1 MIFYNRQSQKEGII
15 MKTKADYMIE
25 MVEVGACAEEAE
37 KAYQL
42 FELLKPGLRIKKNGR
57 VDTAW
62 GDKTP
67 LGLYR
72 TIGSHI
78 FS

>member
-1 MIFYNRQSQKEGII
+1 
-15 MKTKADYMIE
+15 MKTQTIEDMINQGADKQ
-25 MVEVGACAEEAE
+25 EAE
-37 KAYQL
+37 NAMKL
-42 FELLKPGLRIKKNGR
+42 WELLRPGLKVKKNGR

-72 TIGSHI
+72 TIGSNI

>member
-1 MIFYNRQSQKEGII
+1 MNKQTIFEEMINAGA
-15 MKTKADYMIE
+15 TKD
-25 MVEVGACAEEAE
+25 EAE
-37 KAYQL
+37 NA
-42 FELLKPGLRIKKNGR
+42 LKLWEMLRPGLKVKKNGR

>member
-1 MIFYNRQSQKEGII
+1 
-15 MKTKADYMIE
+15 MKTQTIEDMINQGADKQ
-25 MVEVGACAEEAE
+25 EAE
-37 KAYQL
+37 NA
-42 FELLKPGLRIKKNGR
+42 LKLWEMLRPGLKVKKNGR
-57 VDTAW
+57 VDTAL

>member
-1 MIFYNRQSQKEGII
+1 
-15 MKTKADYMIE
+15 MKTKSDYMIE
-25 MVEVGACAEEAE
+25 MVEAGADSEEAE
-37 KAYQL
+37 NAYRL
-42 FELLKPGLRIKKNGR
+42 FELLKPGLKIKRNGR
-57 VDTAW
+57 VNTSA

-72 TIGSHI
+72 TIGSKI

>member
-1 MIFYNRQSQKEGII
+1 
-15 MKTKADYMIE
+15 MKAQTIEDMMNQGATK
-25 MVEVGACAEEAE
+25 GEAE
-37 KAYQL
+37 NAFKL
-42 FELLKPGLRIKKNGR
+42 WKMLKPGLKIKKNGR

>member
-1 MIFYNRQSQKEGII
+1 

-25 MVEVGACAEEAE
+25 MVEAGATAEEAE
-37 KAYQL
+37 KAYEL
-42 FELLKPGLRIKKNGR
+42 FEMLKPGLKIKKNGR
-57 VDTAW
+57 IDTNA

-72 TIGSHI
+72 TIGRFI

>member
-1 MIFYNRQSQKEGII
+1 

-25 MVEVGACAEEAE
+25 MVEAGADAEESE
-37 KAYQL
+37 KAYKL
-42 FELLKPGLRIKKNGR
+42 FELLRPALKIKKNGR
-57 VDTAW
+57 IDTTY

-72 TIGSHI
+72 TIGSQI

>member
-1 MIFYNRQSQKEGII
+1 
-15 MKTKADYMIE
+15 MKTQTIE
-25 MVEVGACAEEAE
+25 EME
-37 KAYQL
+37 KAGADRAEATAAVAL
-42 FELLKPGLRIKKNGR
+42 FELLKPGLKIKRNGR
-57 VDTAW
+57 IDTTG

-72 TIGSHI
+72 TIGSQF

>member
-1 MIFYNRQSQKEGII
+1 

-25 MVEVGACAEEAE
+25 MVEAGATADEAE
-37 KAYQL
+37 KAYEL
-42 FELLKPGLRIKKNGR
+42 FENLRPGLKVKKNGR

-72 TIGSHI
+72 TIGSQI

>member
-1 MIFYNRQSQKEGII
+1 
-15 MKTKADYMIE
+15 MKTQTIEDMINYGADKQ
-25 MVEVGACAEEAE
+25 EAE
-37 KAYQL
+37 NA
-42 FELLKPGLRIKKNGR
+42 LKLWEMLRPGLKVKNGR

>member
-1 MIFYNRQSQKEGII
+1 MQNKIDFRKN
-15 MKTKADYMIE
+15 
-25 MVEVGACAEEAE
+25 MVEAGADSEEAE
-37 KAYQL
+37 NAYRL
-42 FELLKPGLRIKKNGR
+42 FELLRPGLKIKRNGR
-57 VDTAW
+57 INTSC

-72 TIGSHI
+72 TIGSKI

>member
-1 MIFYNRQSQKEGII
+1 
-15 MKTKADYMIE
+15 MKTQTIE
-25 MVEVGACAEEAE
+25 EMLEAGATREEAE
-37 KAYQL
+37 NAAKL
-42 FELLKPGLRIKKNGR
+42 FELLRPGLKLKMNGR
-57 VDTAW
+57 VNTSG

-72 TIGSHI
+72 IIGSQI

>member
-1 MIFYNRQSQKEGII
+1 MNKQTIFDEMINAGA
-15 MKTKADYMIE
+15 TKD
-25 MVEVGACAEEAE
+25 EAE
-37 KAYQL
+37 NA
-42 FELLKPGLRIKKNGR
+42 LKLWEMLRPGLKVKKNGR

>member
-1 MIFYNRQSQKEGII
+1 

-25 MVEVGACAEEAE
+25 MVEAGADAEESE
-37 KAYQL
+37 KAYKL
-42 FELLKPGLRIKKNGR
+42 FELLRPALKIKKNGR
-57 VDTAW
+57 IYTTY

-72 TIGSHI
+72 TIGSQI

>member
-1 MIFYNRQSQKEGII
+1 

-25 MVEVGACAEEAE
+25 MVGAGATAEEAE
-37 KAYQL
+37 KAYEL
-42 FELLKPGLRIKKNGR
+42 FEMLKPGLKVKKNGR
-57 VDTAW
+57 VDTRW

-72 TIGSHI
+72 TIGSKI

>member
-1 MIFYNRQSQKEGII
+1 

-25 MVEVGACAEEAE
+25 MVEAGATAEEAE
-37 KAYQL
+37 KAYEL
-42 FELLKPGLRIKKNGR
+42 FEMLKPGLKIKKNGR

-72 TIGSHI
+72 TIGSKI

>member
-1 MIFYNRQSQKEGII
+1 
-15 MKTKADYMIE
+15 MKTQTIEDMINKGADKQ
-25 MVEVGACAEEAE
+25 EAE
-37 KAYQL
+37 NA
-42 FELLKPGLRIKKNGR
+42 LKLWEMLRPGLKVKKNGR

>member
-1 MIFYNRQSQKEGII
+1 
-15 MKTKADYMIE
+15 MKTQTIE
-25 MVEVGACAEEAE
+25 DMLNAGATREEAE
-37 KAYQL
+37 ASYKL
-42 FELLKPGLRIKKNGR
+42 FLLLAPGLKVKKNGR
-57 VDTAW
+57 IDTSI

-72 TIGSHI
+72 TIGSMI

>member
-1 MIFYNRQSQKEGII
+1 
-15 MKTKADYMIE
+15 MKTQTIE
-25 MVEVGACAEEAE
+25 EMENAGATAEEAR
-37 KAYQL
+37 AAFYL
-42 FELLKPGLRIKKNGR
+42 FELLKPGLKVKKNGR
-57 VDTAW
+57 VETTG

-72 TIGSHI
+72 TIGSQF